1 MEQQI
6 KDKYLKLQ
14 TWQLYGNYHA
24 FSYVKI
30 TYMVWEHQMQEQLP
44 ILNIIPKEM
53 LFQDSNVMLKIF

>member
-1 MEQQI
+1 MVMEQQI

-53 LFQDSNVMLKIF
+53 